1 MIAEQVLFIVFVFL
15 VILYKFMHTMITGS
29 YRDRQPIISSGNKRW
44 LHLLFNKK
52 KRGREKIM
60 KKKKV
65 MALLLATAMA
75 ATCLTACGGSN
86 DADNTTTTPAAEDNT
101 TADDSNAADDNN
113 ASDDA
118 NKDDSTSAADEEEIT
133 ATITVWGPS
142 EDQSAEN
149 GNWLSTMC
157 DAFNAEH
164 PNWNLTFEYGVC
176 AESDAKTQV
185 GQDPTAAADVYMY
198 ANDQLTDLIAANGI
212 AQLGGETETYVKE
225 TNSKAIVDSVTV
237 GDAVYGVP
245 FTTNTWF
252 MYYDKSAFTEDEVKS
267 LDAMLAKDKVS
278 FPLNNSWYIAS
289 FYVANGCT
297 LFGDGT
303 DNDAGIDFGGDKA
316 VAVTNYLVNMVNNAN
331 FVNDKDGS
339 GLAGLRD
346 GSVKAMF
353 SGSWDYAAV
362 KEALGDNFGATVL
375 PSITIDGTECQMK
388 SFAGSK
394 AIGVNPN
401 AEYPQVAVALAKYL
415 GSAEAQQKHYELRN
429 IVPCN
434 TELLSQEDVQ
444 NDALVV
450 AQNAT
455 FDTTSILQPFVSN
468 MGNYWTPAENFGNSL
483 LNKEVT
489 ADNAAEMTES
499 FNKSLNT
506 SVVAE

>member
-1 MIAEQVLFIVFVFL
+1 
-15 VILYKFMHTMITGS
+15 
-29 YRDRQPIISSGNKRW
+29 
-44 LHLLFNKK
+44 
-52 KRGREKIM
+52 M

-65 MALLLATAMA
+65 LSLLLATAMA

-86 DADNTTTTPAAEDNT
+86 DTTDATETTDET
-101 TADDSNAADDNN
+101 TEEAGEETTEEAGEEATEE
-113 ASDDA
+113 
-118 NKDDSTSAADEEEIT
+118 TSAADEEEIT
-133 ATITVWGPS
+133 ATIKVWSPS

-149 GNWLSTMC
+149 GNWLGTMC
-157 DAFNAEH
+157 DAFNEAH

-176 AESDAKTQV
+176 AEGDAKTQV
-185 GQDPTAAADVYMY
+185 GQDPTAAADVYMF
-198 ANDQLTDLIAANGI
+198 ANDQLTELIAANGI
-212 AQLGGETETYVKE
+212 AQLGGETESYVKE
-225 TNSKAIVDSVTV
+225 TNSQAIVDSVTV
-237 GDAVYGVP
+237 DGAVYGVP

-252 MYYDKSAFTEDEVKS
+252 MYYDKSVFTEDEVKS

-303 DNDAGIDFGGDKA
+303 DEAAGIDFGGDKGA
-316 VAVTNYLVNMVNNAN
+316 AVTKYLVDMVANPN

-362 KEALGDNFGATVL
+362 KEALGDNFGVTVL
-375 PSITIDGTECQMK
+375 PSITIDGQECQMK

-401 AEYPQVAVALAKYL
+401 SQYPQVAVALAKYL
-415 GSAEAQQKHYELRN
+415 GSAEAQQSHYELRS

-434 TELLSQEDVQ
+434 TELLSQEAVQ
-444 NDALVV
+444 ADALVV

-455 FDTTSILQPFVSN
+455 FDTTSILQPFVSK
-468 MGNYWTPAENFGNSL
+468 MGNYWTPAENFGNAL

-489 ADNAAEMTES
+489 ADNAAEKTEAL
-499 FNKSLNT
+499 NESLNS
-506 SVVAE
+506 SVVE

>member
-1 MIAEQVLFIVFVFL
+1 
-15 VILYKFMHTMITGS
+15 
-29 YRDRQPIISSGNKRW
+29 
-44 LHLLFNKK
+44 
-52 KRGREKIM
+52 M

-65 MALLLATAMA
+65 LSLLLATAMA

-86 DADNTTTTPAAEDNT
+86 DTTDTTDATET
-101 TADDSNAADDNN
+101 TDETTEEAGEETTEEAGEEATEE
-113 ASDDA
+113 
-118 NKDDSTSAADEEEIT
+118 TSAADEEEIT
-133 ATITVWGPS
+133 ATIKVWSPS

-149 GNWLSTMC
+149 GNWLGTMC
-157 DAFNAEH
+157 DAFNEAH

-176 AESDAKTQV
+176 AEGDAKTQV
-185 GQDPTAAADVYMY
+185 GQDPTAAADVYMF
-198 ANDQLTDLIAANGI
+198 ANDQLTELIAANGI
-212 AQLGGETETYVKE
+212 AQLGGETESYVKE
-225 TNSKAIVDSVTV
+225 TNSQAIVDSVTV
-237 GDAVYGVP
+237 DGAVYGVP

-252 MYYDKSAFTEDEVKS
+252 MYYDKSVFTEDEVKS

-303 DNDAGIDFGGDKA
+303 DEAAGIDFGGDKGA
-316 VAVTNYLVNMVNNAN
+316 AVTKYLVDMVANPN

-362 KEALGDNFGATVL
+362 KEALGDNFGVTVL
-375 PSITIDGTECQMK
+375 PSITIDGQECQMK

-401 AEYPQVAVALAKYL
+401 SQYPQVAVALAKYL
-415 GSAEAQQKHYELRN
+415 GSAEAQQSHYELRS

-434 TELLSQEDVQ
+434 TELLSQEAVQ
-444 NDALVV
+444 ADALVV

-455 FDTTSILQPFVSN
+455 FDTTSILQPFVSK
-468 MGNYWTPAENFGNSL
+468 MGNYWTPAENFGNAL

-489 ADNAAEMTES
+489 ADNAAEKTEAL
-499 FNKSLNT
+499 NESLNS
-506 SVVAE
+506 SVVE

>member
-1 MIAEQVLFIVFVFL
+1 
-15 VILYKFMHTMITGS
+15 
-29 YRDRQPIISSGNKRW
+29 
-44 LHLLFNKK
+44 
-52 KRGREKIM
+52 M

-65 MALLLATAMA
+65 LSLLLATAMA
-75 ATCLTACGGSN
+75 ATCLTACGGN
-86 DADNTTTTPAAEDNT
+86 DTTTEPETET
-101 TADDSNAADDNN
+101 TEETGEETTEETTEEAGEE
-113 ASDDA
+113 
-118 NKDDSTSAADEEEIT
+118 TTAADEEEIT
-133 ATITVWGPS
+133 ATIKVWSPS

-149 GNWLSTMC
+149 GNWLGTMC
-157 DAFNAEH
+157 DAFNEAH

-176 AESDAKTQV
+176 AEADAKTQV
-185 GQDPTAAADVYMY
+185 GQDPTAAADVYFY

-212 AQLGGETETYVKE
+212 AKLGGETENYVKE
-225 TNSKAIVDSVTV
+225 TNSQAIVDSVTV
-237 GDAVYGVP
+237 DGAVYGVP

-252 MYYDKSAFTEDEVKS
+252 MYYDKSAFTEDEVKN
-267 LDAMLAKDKVS
+267 LDTMLAKDKVS

-303 DNDAGIDFGGDKA
+303 DEAAGIDFGGDKGA
-316 VAVTNYLVNMVNNAN
+316 AVTTYLANMVANPN

-362 KEALGDNFGATVL
+362 KEALGDNFGVTVL
-375 PSITIDGTECQMK
+375 PSITINGEAKQMK

-401 AEYPQVAVALAKYL
+401 SQYPQVAVALAKFL
-415 GSAEAQQKHYELRN
+415 GSADAQQSHYDLRS

-434 TELLSQEDVQ
+434 TELLAQEAVQ
-444 NDALVV
+444 ADALVV

-455 FDTTSILQPFVSN
+455 FDTTSILQPFVSK

-483 LNKEVT
+483 LNGEVT

-499 FNKSLNT
+499 FNTSLNT
-506 SVVAE
+506 SAVE

>member
-1 MIAEQVLFIVFVFL
+1 
-15 VILYKFMHTMITGS
+15 
-29 YRDRQPIISSGNKRW
+29 
-44 LHLLFNKK
+44 
-52 KRGREKIM
+52 M

-65 MALLLATAMA
+65 LSLLLATAMA
-75 ATCLTACGGSN
+75 ATCLTACGGN
-86 DADNTTTTPAAEDNT
+86 DTTTEPETETTEETGEETTEETTEEAGEETTEETAAT
-101 TADDSNAADDNN
+101 
-113 ASDDA
+113 
-118 NKDDSTSAADEEEIT
+118 EEEIT
-133 ATITVWGPS
+133 ATIKVWSPS

-149 GNWLSTMC
+149 GNWLGTMC
-157 DAFNAEH
+157 DAFNEAH

-176 AESDAKTQV
+176 AEGDAKTQV
-185 GQDPTAAADVYMY
+185 GQDPTAAADVYMF

-212 AQLGGETETYVKE
+212 AKLGGETESYVKE
-225 TNSKAIVDSVTV
+225 TNSQAIVDSVTV
-237 GDAVYGVP
+237 DGAVYGVP

-252 MYYDKSAFTEDEVKS
+252 MYYDKSAFTEDEVKN
-267 LDAMLAKDKVS
+267 LDTMLAKDKVS

-303 DNDAGIDFGGDKA
+303 DEAAGINFGGENGA
-316 VAVTNYLVNMVNNAN
+316 AVTTYLANMVANPN

-362 KEALGDNFGATVL
+362 KEALGENFGVTVL
-375 PSITIDGTECQMK
+375 PSITINGEAKQMK

-401 AEYPQVAVALAKYL
+401 SQYPQVAVALAKFL
-415 GSAEAQQKHYELRN
+415 GSAEAQQSHYDLRS

-434 TELLSQEDVQ
+434 TELLAQEAVKA
-444 NDALVV
+444 DALVV

-455 FDTTSILQPFVSN
+455 FDTTSILQPFVSK

-483 LNKEVT
+483 LNGEVT

-499 FNKSLNT
+499 FNTSLNT
-506 SVVAE
+506 SAVE

>member
-1 MIAEQVLFIVFVFL
+1 
-15 VILYKFMHTMITGS
+15 
-29 YRDRQPIISSGNKRW
+29 
-44 LHLLFNKK
+44 
-52 KRGREKIM
+52 M

-65 MALLLATAMA
+65 LSLLLATAMA

-86 DADNTTTTPAAEDNT
+86 DTTDTTDT
-101 TADDSNAADDNN
+101 TDETTNEAGDDTTDEAGDDTTDTTDE
-113 ASDDA
+113 AS
-118 NKDDSTSAADEEEIT
+118 TADEEKIT
-133 ATITVWGPS
+133 ATIKVWSPS
-142 EDQSAEN
+142 EDQSADN
-149 GNWLSTMC
+149 GNWLGKMC
-157 DAFNAEH
+157 DAFNEAH
-164 PNWNLTFEYGVC
+164 PNWDLKFDYGVC
-176 AESDAKTQV
+176 AEGDAKTQV
-185 GQDPTAAADVYMY
+185 GQDPTAAADVYMF

-212 AQLGGETETYVKE
+212 AKLGGETETYVKE
-225 TNSKAIVDSVTV
+225 TNSQAIVDSVTV
-237 GDAVYGVP
+237 DGAVYGVP

-252 MYYDKSAFTEDEVKS
+252 MYYDTSAFTEDEAKS

-297 LFGDGT
+297 LFGNGT
-303 DNDAGIDFGGDKA
+303 DEAAGIDFGGDKGA
-316 VAVTNYLVNMVNNAN
+316 AVTKYLVDMVANPN

-362 KEALGDNFGATVL
+362 KEALGDNFGVTVL
-375 PSITIDGTECQMK
+375 PSITIDGQECQMK

-401 AEYPQVAVALAKYL
+401 SQYPQVAVALAKFL
-415 GSAEAQQKHYELRN
+415 GSAEAQQSHYELRS

-434 TELLSQEDVQ
+434 TELLAQEEVKA
-444 NDALVV
+444 DALVV

-455 FDTTSILQPFVSN
+455 FDTTSILQPFVSK

-499 FNKSLNT
+499 FNTSLNS
-506 SVVAE
+506 SVVE

>member
-1 MIAEQVLFIVFVFL
+1 
-15 VILYKFMHTMITGS
+15 
-29 YRDRQPIISSGNKRW
+29 
-44 LHLLFNKK
+44 
-52 KRGREKIM
+52 M

-65 MALLLATAMA
+65 LSLLLATAMA
-75 ATCLTACGGSN
+75 ATCLTACGGN
-86 DADNTTTTPAAEDNT
+86 DTTEEPDTTEEAGTEENETEEEEAGEEE
-101 TADDSNAADDNN
+101 AGEE
-113 ASDDA
+113 AS
-118 NKDDSTSAADEEEIT
+118 TADEEQIT
-133 ATITVWGPS
+133 ATIKVWSPS

-149 GNWLSTMC
+149 GNWLETMC
-157 DAFNAEH
+157 NAFNEAH
-164 PNWNLTFEYGVC
+164 PNWDLTFDYGVC

-185 GQDPTAAADVYMY
+185 GQDPTAAADVYFY

-212 AQLGGETETYVKE
+212 AKLGGETESYVKE
-225 TNSKAIVDSVTV
+225 TNSQAIVDSVTV
-237 GDAVYGVP
+237 DGAVYGVP

-252 MYYDKSAFTEDEVKS
+252 MYYDTSAFTEDEAKN
-267 LDAMLAKDKVS
+267 LDTMLAKDKVS

-303 DNDAGIDFGGDKA
+303 DEAAGIDFGGDKGA
-316 VAVTNYLVNMVNNAN
+316 AVTKYLVDMVANPN

-362 KEALGDNFGATVL
+362 KEALGDNFGVTVL
-375 PSITIDGTECQMK
+375 PSITIDGEAKQMK

-401 AEYPQVAVALAKYL
+401 SQYPQVAVALAKYL
-415 GSAEAQQKHYELRN
+415 GSAEAQQSHYDLRS

-434 TELLSQEDVQ
+434 TELLAQDEVQ
-444 NDALVV
+444 ADALVV

-455 FDTTSILQPFVSN
+455 FDTTSILQPFVSK

-483 LNKEVT
+483 LNGEVT

-499 FNKSLNT
+499 FNTSLNT
-506 SVVAE
+506 SVVE